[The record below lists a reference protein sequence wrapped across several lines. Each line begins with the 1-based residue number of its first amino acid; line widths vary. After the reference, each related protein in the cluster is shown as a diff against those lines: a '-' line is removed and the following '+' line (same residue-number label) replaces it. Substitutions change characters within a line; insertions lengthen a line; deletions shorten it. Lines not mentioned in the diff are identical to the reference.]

1 MKAIE
6 RYVRLVP
13 FIVLYEVLLTFKSY
27 GMTIQ
32 MKPLWC
38 KTLFRAFIRV
48 TGLIVTFNA
57 QSL

>member
-13 FIVLYEVLLTFKSY
+13 FIVLYEVLLTFESY

-32 MKPLWC
+32 MKPLWR
-38 KTLFRAFIRV
+38 KV
-48 TGLIVTFNA
+48 
-57 QSL
+57 